1 MAPLTTEHRD
11 RVVALLAGL
20 DLPDL
25 PAPDDLVTVGDA
37 RVALDL
43 AWRELLTSASHR
55 VEPDHLVLLSQVRDL
70 DQALEREALRHRD
83 TALDRVGD
91 ALDLVAGC
99 RTGEEL
105 LGAAARAINELGFDR
120 GIVSRLED
128 SAWVAEQVYVD
139 RDADWAREILAAGGA
154 NPPLLDGRL
163 PETEMVRRR
172 VGIVVRDVQHRAAD
186 LHRAIAESSR
196 SRSYTAAP
204 LVIGDRVVG
213 FLHADLYYQRR
224 DPDEFDRRML
234 TAYATG
240 LSQVTGRL
248 AALDRL
254 NAIAAGLGQLGNLA
268 TAPGFGSS
276 LPAGGPTKLGDATKL
291 GEPSRLGEP
300 RYGETLL
307 TGPHGETLTRREV
320 DVLRLLAAGET
331 NQRIARK
338 LVVSEGT
345 VKSHVKNILRK
356 LGAPNRVAAARI
368 WLDRER

>member
-55 VEPDHLVLLSQVRDL
+55 VEPDQLMLLSQVRDL

-83 TALDRVGD
+83 SALDRVGD

-120 GIVSRLED
+120 GIVSRLEE
-128 SAWVAEQVYVD
+128 STWVAERVYVD
-139 RDADWAREILAAGGA
+139 RDADWAQEILAAGGA
-154 NPPLLDGRL
+154 NPPLLDARL

-224 DPDEFDRRML
+224 DPDEFDRRVL

-268 TAPGFGSS
+268 TAPGFAPS
-276 LPAGGPTKLGDATKL
+276 LPAGGAPSKL
-291 GEPSRLGEP
+291 GEPPRLGEP

-320 DVLRLLAAGET
+320 DVLHLLAAGET

-345 VKSHVKNILRK
+345 VKSHVKSILRK